1 MFVPFEQLPGSAR
14 VWIYQSSRPLTETE
28 RVGMQRDIRA
38 FVEAWTA
45 HNVSLLAYGDVWHDR
60 FVVLM
65 ADESH
70 QEASGCSV
78 DRSVHF
84 LEELEKKYAVSLF
97 ERRTVIIKDSD
108 SGELTTLPLEELK
121 IHVENGSIGL
131 NTLVFDNLVN
141 TKQKFIDGWTKPL
154 ESSWHSRFV

>member
-1 MFVPFEQLPGSAR
+1 MFVAFEQLPGSAR

-28 RVGMQRDIRA
+28 RVSMQRDIRA

-45 HNVSLLAYGDVWHDR
+45 HNVSLLAYGDVWHER

-84 LEELEKKYAVSLF
+84 LEDLEKKYSISLF
-97 ERRTVIIKDSD
+97 DRKTVIIKNSD
-108 SGELTTLPLEELK
+108 GLTTLLLDDLK
-121 IHVENGSIGL
+121 NQVENGTIGL
-131 NTLVFDNLVN
+131 KTLVFDNLVN
-141 TKQKFIDGWTKPL
+141 TKQKLVDGWVKPL
-154 ESSWHSRFV
+154 ENSWHFRFV